1 MGGHGGTG
9 GGFDDLL
16 KVRGQLQD
24 LLPHGLHRLRGAAGV
39 GDEHPVLVDVVPTTQ
54 PVVGILQHHLVDG
67 AAILLAGGHFAVL
80 HFDAGLQLQQVS
92 AEGAEG
98 RTATALVQIVQPV
111 DDEAGLHL
119 GSQVRAGLLDL
130 LRRLSGGGQL
140 RPVEHQQTLAGG
152 EVPGIHHIHLAD
164 VRRRDAG
171 VLVGA
176 GHQLSSLPCTYHA
189 LSQMKHPPQPSS
201 QMHLHVVSP
210 ARMTYYFHCIN
221 SLYLQSNDN

>member
-1 MGGHGGTG
+1 M
-9 GGFDDLL
+9 
-16 KVRGQLQD
+16 
-24 LLPHGLHRLRGAAGV
+24 
-39 GDEHPVLVDVVPTTQ
+39 GDEHPVLVDVVPAAQ
-54 PVVGILQHHLVDG
+54 AVVGILQHHLVDG
-67 AAILLAGGHFAVL
+67 AAIFLAGGHFAVL

-98 RTATALVQIVQPV
+98 RAAAALVQIVQTV

-119 GSQVRAGLLDL
+119 GGQVRAGLLDL

-140 RPVEHQQTLAGG
+140 RPVEHQQALAGG

-176 GHQLSSLPCTYHA
+176 GKVAADAEVHDAVPLLAPVAELPDVVKHVDGAGPGQLPASVHIVIDGFRRDLHA
-189 LSQMKHPPQPSS
+189 VAA
-201 QMHLHVVSP
+201 HLVAAVHRQRGDGNVVLFDQL
-210 ARMTYYFHCIN
+210 RR
-221 SLYLQSNDN
+221 